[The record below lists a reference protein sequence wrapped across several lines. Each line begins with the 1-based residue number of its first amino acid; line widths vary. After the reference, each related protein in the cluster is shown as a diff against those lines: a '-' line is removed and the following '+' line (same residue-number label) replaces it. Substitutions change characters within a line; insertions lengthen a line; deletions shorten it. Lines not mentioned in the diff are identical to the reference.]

1 MDCLKICFV
10 ITLLV
15 VTATVS
21 EGKEGSVPEGTGK
34 FTIARHSRC
43 SRVFILVREP
53 YCTQL
58 CFIYHY
64 RMSNEQ

>member
-1 MDCLKICFV
+1 M
-10 ITLLV
+10 
-15 VTATVS
+15 VTATVP
-21 EGKEGSVPEGTGK
+21 EGKEASVPEGTGK
-34 FTIARHSRC
+34 FTIARHFRY
-43 SRVFILVREP
+43 SRVFILVRVP